1 MSDHGTSSDKF
12 RFRYITTFD
21 LEKLMSNMNGKSAPG
36 TDGIS
41 LKMLKSHFKHL
52 KDVLVHIINLSLTSG
67 TFPDSLKIARVIPI
81 FKSGDPLVLSNYR
94 PISLLSSIAKLIER
108 WIKHLLY
115 DYLESR
121 NLISENQYGFRR
133 GIGVDEALFHLTKD
147 INSLLDRGQNGI
159 LLTLD
164 LAKAFDSIDRDILIN
179 MLPDYGFEGKEL
191 EWVKSYFSNR
201 RQVVSVLG
209 VDSTDSEI
217 QYGVIQG
224 GTLAALFFL
233 IFVNRIDRLALK
245 GKIYLFA
252 DDTAILCEADSW
264 SKLFREANSDM
275 ELVFQWLSRHKL
287 SLNIQKTKYLVF
299 SKSPSKKT
307 LNDHGIK
314 IHTCNNSPYSNC
326 DCPSIE
332 RASSIRYL
340 GIHID
345 ENLKWEKHIL
355 QAALKIRKYSHIFY
369 RLRSCLSIEATIL
382 IYKALVQS
390 VIGFGMIAWGGAT
403 SGVLNRLA
411 ITQKAILKVMARK
424 PRRFPSNDLFQLIPV
439 YSVQQLYLKSALIFF
454 HKHPNYFPY
463 KRTNQYPIR
472 LTSQTII
479 PAPLTRLWSTGRHI
493 YNSLPYLL
501 RSLPED
507 MLQPKNFTR
516 SAFKKKIFTF
526 LILKGHLACEELISS
541 IYAVPIA
548 VKITFVLFSESDHK
562 RTFIQ
567 FQYTSTAH
575 VHELRRS
582 RTSVSISVE

>member
-463 KRTNQYPIR
+463 NRTNQYPIR

-526 LILKGHLACEELISS
+526 LILKGHLACEELIRFLRSD
-541 IYAVPIA
+541 IFLLKLM
-548 VKITFVLFSESDHK
+548 KIWDSLLERQTRWLSFLSCMYSK
-562 RTFIQ
+562 
-567 FQYTSTAH
+567 
-575 VHELRRS
+575 ELRL
-582 RTSVSISVE
+582 VQGNK